1 MLYLSLQ
8 CIESGLVE
16 IGLAAATRGIEV
28 LSSRGGGLPSR
39 HDVAPRSLDIKDIES
54 VITYDVPAQI
64 ELYLHRVGRTARAGT
79 KGRYVLE

>member
-8 CIESGLVE
+8 CIDSSLVE
-16 IGLAAATRGIEV
+16 IGLAATRGIEV

-64 ELYLHRVGRTARAGT
+64 ELYLHHVGRTART